1 MHFWAVL
8 FIMIIRAYSNTWN
21 FYLGTK
27 VKKTPQQPQNTLPSQ
42 KLEAQAVHFIKVLAL
57 S

>member
-27 VKKTPQQPQNTLPSQ
+27 VKKPLNNPKIHSHHKNLKPR
-42 KLEAQAVHFIKVLAL
+42 L
-57 S
+57 SILSKFWP

>member
-1 MHFWAVL
+1 
-8 FIMIIRAYSNTWN
+8 MIIRAYSNTWK
-21 FYLGTK
+21 FYLGTN
-27 VKKTPQQPQNTLPSQ
+27 VKNTQQPQNTLPSQ

>member
-1 MHFWAVL
+1 
-8 FIMIIRAYSNTWN
+8 MIIRAYGNTWK

-27 VKKTPQQPQNTLPSQ
+27 VKNPQQPQNTLPSQ
-42 KLEAQAVHFIKVLAL
+42 NLEAQAVHFIKVLAL

>member
-27 VKKTPQQPQNTLPSQ
+27 VKTPQQPQNTLPSQ
-42 KLEAQAVHFIKVLAL
+42 NLKPRL
-57 S
+57 SILSKFWP